1 MAKRGRPSLA
11 RQRHALIVSHV
22 RRHGSARVA
31 ELAERL
37 DVSEMTIRRDLDI
50 LAENGLIEKVHG
62 GATIRYERAADE
74 PGFETKASQ
83 NIDEKRAI
91 AAAAAVLTGV
101 GAAIGL
107 TAGTTTAHL
116 AAELITVPDLTVVT
130 NSVRVADVFH
140 AHQRSDRKVILIGGE
155 RTPSDA
161 LVGPIAVRAL
171 SGFHLDSVFMGVH
184 GMDERAGFTTPNL
197 LEAETNQAFVASTD
211 ELVILADH
219 TKWGVTGLATIAD
232 LEQAAVCVS
241 DGGLTDEARG
251 ILSDQ
256 VGRLVIG
263 SPGGGGDVKM
273 AGSYGGSSVALP
285 G

>member
-22 RRHGSARVA
+22 RRQGSARVA
-31 ELAERL
+31 DLAERL
-37 DVSEMTIRRDLDI
+37 DVSEMTIRRDLDM

-83 NIDEKRAI
+83 NIEEKRAI

-116 AAELITVPDLTVVT
+116 AAELVTVPDLTVVT

-140 AHQRSDRKVILIGGE
+140 AHQRPDRKVILIGGE

-161 LVGPIAVRAL
+161 LVGPIAVRTL
-171 SGFHLDSVFMGVH
+171 NGFHLDTVFMGVH

-197 LEAETNQAFVASTD
+197 LEAETNHAFVASTD

-219 TKWGVTGLATIAD
+219 TKWGVTGLASIAD
-232 LEQAAVCVS
+232 LEEASVCVT
-241 DGGLTDEARG
+241 DGGLTDEARS
-251 ILSDQ
+251 ILSDR

-263 SPGGGGDVKM
+263 SPGNTGDVKM
-273 AGSYGGSSVALP
+273 TGSNGGPAAALP

>member
-11 RQRHALIVSHV
+11 RQRHALILSHV
-22 RRHGSARVA
+22 RRQGSSRVS

-50 LAENGLIEKVHG
+50 LADNGLIEKVHG

-83 NIDEKRAI
+83 NIEEKRAI
-91 AAAAAVLTGV
+91 AASAAVLTGV

-116 AAELITVPDLTVVT
+116 AAELVTVPDLTVVT

-140 AHQRSDRKVILIGGE
+140 AHQRPDRKVILIGGE

-161 LVGPIAVRAL
+161 LVGPIAVRTLA
-171 SGFHLDSVFMGVH
+171 GFHLDTVFMGVH

-211 ELVILADH
+211 ELVVLADH
-219 TKWGVTGLATIAD
+219 TKWAVTGLATIAG
-232 LEQAAVCVS
+232 LEDAEVCVTDS
-241 DGGLTDEARG
+241 GLADDARSV
-251 ILSDQ
+251 LSER

-263 SPGGGGDVKM
+263 SPSGVGDLSSDPLID
-273 AGSYGGSSVALP
+273 ASVA
-285 G
+285 GTG